1 MPVNLMPVNLT
12 PSNLITEGELQN
24 TLVEACWAN
33 QRKVFHTG
41 DSRKQVRGPDGYE
54 LVGDTLTRGYPDLTI
69 GGREGVIWAELKSAK
84 GRLDQEQVEW
94 LDNLPAHQSH
104 VWQPSDLEEAM
115 QIIASGHPKLL
126 PREETGC
133 RTCWTCSREEI
144 LQRVKVRKRR
154 PKGKAGRSR

>member
-1 MPVNLMPVNLT
+1 M
-12 PSNLITEGELQN
+12 NLITEDQLQN
-24 TLVEACWAN
+24 TLVETCRAN
-33 QRKVFHTG
+33 RRKVFHTR

-54 LVGDTLTRGYPDLTI
+54 MVGDTLTRGYPDLTI
-69 GGREGVIWAELKSAK
+69 GGREDAIWAELKSAT

-115 QIIASGHPKLL
+115 RIIASGHPGG
-126 PREETGC
+126 ETRC

-144 LQRVKVRKRR
+144 LRRVGMRKRR
-154 PKGKAGRSR
+154 PKGETPRRRR

>member
-1 MPVNLMPVNLT
+1 M
-12 PSNLITEGELQN
+12 NLITEDQLQN
-24 TLVEACWAN
+24 TLVEACRAN
-33 QRKVFHTG
+33 RRKVFHTG

-54 LVGDTLTRGYPDLTI
+54 MVGDTLTRGYPDLTI
-69 GGREGVIWAELKSAK
+69 GGREDAIWAELKSAT

-115 QIIASGHPKLL
+115 GIIASGHPGG
-126 PREETGC
+126 ETPC

-144 LQRVKVRKRR
+144 LRRVGVRKPR
-154 PKGKAGRSR
+154 PKVETARRSRR

>member
-1 MPVNLMPVNLT
+1 MNLIPA
-12 PSNLITEGELQN
+12 NLITEGELQN

-41 DSRKQVRGPDGYE
+41 DSRKQVRGPEGYE
-54 LVGDTLTRGYPDLTI
+54 LVGDTLTQGYPDLTI

-94 LDNLPAHQSH
+94 LDNLPPHQSH

-115 QIIASGHPKLL
+115 EIIASGHP
-126 PREETGC
+126 RRETGC

-154 PKGKAGRSR
+154 PKGKATRRRQ